1 MKVKVSKIEKIKD
14 SRKFIFEKSQKISDW
29 ENGDTF
35 LADHGY
41 IDENGNVKLIG
52 KVYFPK
58 GKYIWAELNGIGK
71 LNDDILEIDATD
83 DGVSTKEDII
93 RFLGI
98 SVQMAKEGKER
109 DIEFWD
115 SVLPEHVKTVED
127 VDKFVKANWVRVY
140 EQYLERMWC

>member
-14 SRKFIFEKSQKISDW
+14 SRKFIFEKLQKITDW

-41 IDENGNVKLIG
+41 IDENGIVKLIG
-52 KVYFPK
+52 RVYFPK
-58 GKYIWAELNGIGK
+58 SKQYIWAELNGIGK

-83 DGVSTKEDII
+83 DGVSTKEDIL
-93 RFLGI
+93 RFLSI
-98 SVQMAKEGKER
+98 SVQMAKEG
-109 DIEFWD
+109 IEFWD

-127 VDKFVKANWVRVY
+127 VDKFVKANLVRVY